1 MEGAVI
7 NIDVV
12 IGGVAND
19 KVFNTIEL
27 FFDKLIDKPE
37 AIKRLRYDK
46 PNLQYCFRSQST
58 IDEYLTFIASETL

>member
-1 MEGAVI
+1 KAFAWKRRYVKMEGAVI

-27 FFDKLIDKPE
+27 FFDKL
-37 AIKRLRYDK
+37 
-46 PNLQYCFRSQST
+46 NLQYCFRSQST